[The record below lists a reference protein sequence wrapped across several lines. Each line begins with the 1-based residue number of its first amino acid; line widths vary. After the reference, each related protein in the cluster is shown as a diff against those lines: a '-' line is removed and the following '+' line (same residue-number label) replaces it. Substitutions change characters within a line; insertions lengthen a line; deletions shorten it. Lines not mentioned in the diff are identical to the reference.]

1 MLGFIA
7 QMHDTHVTCRFQEEV
22 ALGVRMTAIGDTVE
36 ELGLPDFICLQVQP
50 PCWWSCLL
58 DVLNT

>member
-1 MLGFIA
+1 MGRDILGFIA
-7 QMHDTHVTCRFQEEV
+7 QMHDTLMTCRFQEEV

-50 PCWWSCLL
+50 P
-58 DVLNT
+58 